1 MVRLVILSVGTFIW
15 LVTEIMPIGLLTD
28 IAQGLHV
35 SPGQAGLLVTG
46 YAWLVAVTAIPLTL
60 LTSGVDRRTL
70 VAGLLLL
77 AGCVDVACA
86 FVTNY
91 AVMAVLRII
100 LAFGHGIFWSVI
112 AGVAV
117 RLAPDMPVARATGW
131 AFGGVAVGFA
141 AGIPLASAIG
151 QWLGWRAAFAVCG
164 VSALVVFAAVLAL
177 LPAMPAQ
184 RRHLDLRRLLR
195 QPVFAYIAVLT
206 MLVITAHFT
215 AYTYVVPLLQDI
227 PHSPEHLIPVLLLV
241 YGVSGIGGNWVGA
254 RLPCSSGRLIGIATA
269 ALVASH
275 GVMVAAG
282 WMPGLIW
289 VDMVVWGI
297 VSAFMNMA
305 PQNYAMELAPDE
317 REAACSF
324 SVTGFN
330 GGDWYGGFVWWGRA
344 GGLRPLCGAGVEC
357 WHCRAGPAG
366 TGRGPVCGWGQK
378 TGLIRGAGKEPY
390 GGLCQPEWR

>member
-1 MVRLVILSVGTFIW
+1 MLSVGAFIW
-15 LVTEIMPIGLLTD
+15 LVTEVMPIGLLTD

-35 SPGQAGLLVTG
+35 SPAQVGLLVTG
-46 YAWLVAVTAIPLTL
+46 YAWLVALTAIPLTL

-77 AGCVDVACA
+77 AGTVDVACA

-100 LAFGHGIFWSVI
+100 LALGHGIFWSVI

-117 RLAPDMPVARATGW
+117 RLAPDIPVARATGW
-131 AFGGVAVGFA
+131 AFTGVAVGFA
-141 AGIPLASAIG
+141 GGIPLVSAIG
-151 QWLGWRAAFAVCG
+151 QWLGWRAAFALCG
-164 VSALVVFAAVLAL
+164 VVALAVFAVAWVL
-177 LPAMPAQ
+177 LPPMPAQ

-215 AYTYVVPLLQDI
+215 AYTYVIPLLQGI

-241 YGVSGIGGNWVGA
+241 YGVAGIGGNWAGA
-254 RLPCSSGRLIGIATA
+254 RLPCSAGRLIGMATA
-269 ALVASH
+269 ALIVTH

-282 WMPGLIW
+282 WLPGLVW

-297 VSAFMNMA
+297 VSAVMNMA

-330 GGDWYGGFVWWGRA
+330 A
-344 GGLRPLCGAGVEC
+344 GIGAGALCGGVVLGASGPYAVLAWSAGIAVLALLVLA
-357 WHCRAGPAG
+357 AG
-366 TGRGPVCGWGQK
+366 RSVV
-378 TGLIRGAGKEPY
+378 GATK
-390 GGLCQPEWR
+390 QD